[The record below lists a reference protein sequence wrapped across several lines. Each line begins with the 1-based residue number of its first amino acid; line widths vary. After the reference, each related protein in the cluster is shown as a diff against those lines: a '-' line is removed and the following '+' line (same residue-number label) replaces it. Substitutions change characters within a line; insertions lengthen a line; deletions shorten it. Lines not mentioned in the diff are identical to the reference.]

1 MPESHERPPQ
11 LGAKY
16 EAFWPIFENSRFPM
30 ALMDSERRYVAV
42 NDAMVEFFSLPQ
54 NELVGRQPGRHLL
67 AQEDQPTA
75 DAQWETLANTGELYS
90 ERVFDYLDGRR
101 LRIRYAAHASTASGR
116 WLALVVVL
124 SARAEPN
131 GPELIAPA
139 AASEPDPPPQGR
151 PRLTRREREVV
162 QLVAL
167 GAGTREVAERLYL
180 SPETVRSHVRN
191 AMSKTS
197 ARTRAQLVATALS
210 EGLLED

>member
-42 NDAMVEFFSLPQ
+42 NDVIVAFFKLPRE
-54 NELVGRQPGRHLL
+54 ELVGSQPGRTMV
-67 AQEDQPTA
+67 AQNDQAAA
-75 DAQWETLANTGELYS
+75 DAEWEILVNTGEVYS
-90 ERVFDYLDGRR
+90 DRVFEYADGRR
-101 LRIRYAAHASTASGR
+101 LRLRYAAHASTASGS
-116 WLALVVVL
+116 WLAFVVIL
-124 SARAEPN
+124 SARLQPD
-131 GPELIAPA
+131 GSELIAPA
-139 AASEPDPPPQGR
+139 AASEPDSPPPGR
-151 PRLTRREREVV
+151 PRLTRREREIVR
-162 QLVAL
+162 LVAL

-210 EGLLED
+210 ERLLED